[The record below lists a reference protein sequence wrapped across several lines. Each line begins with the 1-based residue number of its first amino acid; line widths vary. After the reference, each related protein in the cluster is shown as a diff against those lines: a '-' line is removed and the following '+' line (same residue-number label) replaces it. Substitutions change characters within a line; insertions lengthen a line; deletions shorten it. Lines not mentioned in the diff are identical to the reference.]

1 MHKVFIN
8 ITLISTLLVY
18 SFLPQI
24 PLNNLVLCISADGH
38 IAFEIKNESTSM
50 LSTTSI
56 GSVDSHEDDFEHCLD
71 ISVNT
76 FSQNTVPTYRA
87 TSKNILKFVHVIS
100 LKYFTP
106 LESPQRYL
114 HPRFNFSYIP
124 PATAGLNSILLT

>member
-76 FSQNTVPTYRA
+76 FSQNTMPTHRVI
-87 TSKNILKFVHVIS
+87 SKNILQFVNVIS
-100 LKYFTP
+100 TPYFSP
-106 LESPQRYL
+106 LEFTQRYL
-114 HPRFNFSYIP
+114 HPRYNFSYIH